1 MTEPTHPN
9 MQTGC
14 WQNACWYL
22 VGALL
27 FLSFGFTEMAGS
39 DLWWHLAGGREILEQ
54 GTLWLRDTWSYSAA
68 GERWRNHEW
77 LADLVFYGWYQLFG
91 LHSLVYWKW
100 GVIIAC
106 FGLLQALL
114 MRIGQSPPAA
124 LLLSALALAIAA
136 PFIDM
141 RPHLYSLLA
150 FVLLLYLGVRRAPFW
165 QFALLFLVW
174 VNLHGGFMLG
184 LLVLPLLLFP
194 FRQPS
199 WAAVWRVALWELGC
213 IAVCLINPDG
223 AKVVIYPLTYALQ
236 AASPFRQIAEWLPP
250 WQPGG
255 IQSPLFFWALP
266 LLPLALLAYALPAVR
281 RQVALP
287 WWSLGVALLTLAM
300 ALTSRRFIPLFAI
313 AQAVFAAPVLGA
325 LLGALQVR
333 LKGWLHWPVLVALL
347 LVALLRLAPYPLQAA
362 PAFHYLTAEYSYPHL
377 TVDVM
382 LRNQMQGKVF
392 AYYNWGGFLHWR
404 SDGAL
409 AVYIDGRANTLYGD
423 DTYINYVRVLRG
435 EPGWKTIIE
444 QSGAEYFLWPSGH
457 ANGPQMMKELLA
469 SGRWKLVFRSSAAI
483 LLARQEVPVQL
494 SVGVPADSLWWL
506 QSEGWRLLLQGDPA
520 AAQRNAR
527 AVLERSPYQQGAC
540 NLMSAALRAAGDE
553 AGAVRNLADCR
564 TWFPSIF
571 LR

>member
-1 MTEPTHPN
+1 MTESGRPS
-9 MQTGC
+9 
-14 WQNACWYL
+14 WQSACWYL

-27 FLSFGFTEMAGS
+27 FLGFGFTEMAGS

-77 LADLVFYGWYQLFG
+77 LSDLVFYGWYQLFG

-100 GVIIAC
+100 LLVIAC

-114 MRIGQSPPAA
+114 VRLSGAQPAA
-124 LLLSALALAIAA
+124 LLLSVLALAVAA

-150 FVLLLYLGVRRAPFW
+150 FVVLLHLGVRRAPFW
-165 QFALLFLVW
+165 QFALLFLLW

-184 LLVLPLLLFP
+184 LLVLPFLLFP
-194 FRQPS
+194 FRQSS

-213 IAVCLINPDG
+213 IAVCMLNPDG

-236 AASPFRQIAEWLPP
+236 AESPFRQIAEWLPP
-250 WQPGG
+250 WMPGG
-255 IQSPLFFWALP
+255 IQSPLFFWCLP
-266 LLPLALLAYALPAVR
+266 LLPLALLGYCLPLLR
-281 RQVALP
+281 RQVHLP

-313 AQAVFAAPVLGA
+313 ALAVFAAP
-325 LLGALQVR
+325 LLGVLLGRLRAGLQWT
-333 LKGWLHWPVLVALL
+333 LLGALL

-377 TVDVM
+377 TVDV
-382 LRNQMQGKVF
+382 LQRNRVQGRVF

-409 AVYIDGRANTLYGD
+409 SVYIDGRANTLYGD
-423 DTYINYVRVLRG
+423 AVYLNYVSVLRG
-435 EPGWKTIIE
+435 DPGWIDIVE
-444 QSGAEYFLWPSGH
+444 QSGAEYFLWPARLAGGAH
-457 ANGPQMMKELLA
+457 KAKELLA
-469 SGRWKLVFRSSAAI
+469 SGRWKRVYSSSSAI

-494 SVGVPADSLWWL
+494 SVGVPADSPWWQL
-506 QSEGWRLLLQGDPA
+506 SEGWRFLLQGDA
-520 AAQRNAR
+520 DRAQRNAR
-527 AVLERSPYQQGAC
+527 AVLEKYSYHQGAC
-540 NLMSAALRAAGDE
+540 NLLGATLREVGDE
-553 AGAVRNLADCR
+553 AGAARNLADCR
-564 TWFPSIF
+564 AQFPSVF